1 MSAATG
7 LTSALQGEV
16 LCLTLD
22 RPHAANALDS
32 KLQRALL
39 QALADAS
46 AAAGIGA
53 VLLAAAGE
61 RVFSAGADLKEF
73 SELDVGAARHLRREL
88 LRASLLALAGFDKP
102 LVAVVRGKAIGAGC
116 MFALLAD
123 EVHAATEAS
132 FSLPEIRLGSPT
144 PVGAVIV
151 AARGGRR
158 AALHMTLSGEAVDAR
173 TARDFGLVDALHA
186 ADQLHE
192 AGVARA
198 RALAQCGGPAYA
210 HNKRWINAGLCA
222 EISRAL
228 DQSARL
234 AADQTK

>member
-7 LTSALQGEV
+7 LTTALHGEV

-32 KLQRALL
+32 RLQKALVEV
-39 QALADAS
+39 LAGARV
-46 AAAGIGA
+46 AAGVGA
-53 VLLAAAGE
+53 VLLAAAGD

-73 SELDVGAARHLRREL
+73 SELADGQARSLRREL
-88 LRASLLALAGFDKP
+88 LRASLLALAAFDKP

-116 MFALLAD
+116 MLALLAD
-123 EVHAATEAS
+123 YVHAATEAS
-132 FSLPEIRLGSPT
+132 FSLPEIRLGSAT

-151 AARGGRR
+151 TARGGRR
-158 AALHMTLSGEAVDAR
+158 AALHFCLSGEAVDAR
-173 TARDFGLVDALHA
+173 GAHHFGLVDALHA
-186 ADQLHE
+186 TDQLNE
-192 AGVARA
+192 AGMARA
-198 RALAQCGGPAYA
+198 RALAQWGGPAYA

-228 DQSARL
+228 DESARL
-234 AADQTK
+234 QATGSP

>member
-7 LTSALQGEV
+7 LTSALQGAV

-22 RPHAANALDS
+22 RPRAANALDS
-32 KLQRALL
+32 NLQRALV
-39 QALADAS
+39 QALAGAS
-46 AAAGIGA
+46 AATGVGA
-53 VLLAAAGE
+53 VLLAAVGD

-73 SELDVGAARHLRREL
+73 SELDAGAARGLRREL

-116 MFALLAD
+116 MLALLAD
-123 EVHAATEAS
+123 EVHAANEAS
-132 FSLPEIRLGSPT
+132 FSLPEIRLGSAT
-144 PVGAVIV
+144 PVGAAIV

-158 AALHMTLSGEAVDAR
+158 AALHMSLSGEAVDAH
-173 TARDFGLVDALHA
+173 TAHDLGLVDALHA
-186 ADQLHE
+186 ADQLHD
-192 AGVARA
+192 AGMTRA
-198 RALAQCGGPAYA
+198 RALAQWRGSAYA

-228 DQSARL
+228 DESARL
-234 AADQTK
+234 QISRSP

>member
-1 MSAATG
+1 MSADTG
-7 LTSALQGEV
+7 LTTALHGEV

-32 KLQRALL
+32 RLQKALVE
-39 QALADAS
+39 ALAGAS
-46 AAAGIGA
+46 VAAGVGA

-73 SELDVGAARHLRREL
+73 SQRDDGEARTLRREL
-88 LRASLLALAGFDKP
+88 LRTSLLALATFDKP

-116 MFALLAD
+116 MLALLAD

-132 FSLPEIRLGSPT
+132 FSLPEIRLGSAT
-144 PVGAVIV
+144 PVGAAIV

-158 AALHMTLSGEAVDAR
+158 AALHMTLSGAALDAR
-173 TARDFGLVDALHA
+173 RARDFGLIDALHA
-186 ADQLHE
+186 SAELNQ
-192 AGVARA
+192 AGMARA
-198 RALAQCGGPAYA
+198 RTLAQSSRPAYA

-228 DQSARL
+228 DESARL
-234 AADQTK
+234 AAAGKP

>member
-1 MSAATG
+1 MSASTG
-7 LTSALQGEV
+7 LSSALHGEV

-22 RPHAANALDS
+22 RAHAANALDS
-32 KLQRALL
+32 MLQGALV

-46 AAAGIGA
+46 AACEVGA
-53 VLLAAAGE
+53 VLLAAAGD

-73 SELDVGAARHLRREL
+73 SERDGGEARTLRREL
-88 LRASLLALAGFDKP
+88 LRASLLALAAFDKP

-116 MFALLAD
+116 MLALLAD

-132 FSLPEIRLGSPT
+132 FSLPEIRLGSAT
-144 PVGAVIV
+144 PVGAAIV

-158 AALHMTLSGEAVDAR
+158 AALHMTLSGAAVDAR
-173 TARDFGLVDALHA
+173 SARDFGLVDALHA
-186 ADQLHE
+186 SAELNQ
-192 AGVARA
+192 AGLARA
-198 RALAQCGGPAYA
+198 RALAQWGRPAYA

-228 DQSARL
+228 DESARL
-234 AADQTK
+234 AAAGKP